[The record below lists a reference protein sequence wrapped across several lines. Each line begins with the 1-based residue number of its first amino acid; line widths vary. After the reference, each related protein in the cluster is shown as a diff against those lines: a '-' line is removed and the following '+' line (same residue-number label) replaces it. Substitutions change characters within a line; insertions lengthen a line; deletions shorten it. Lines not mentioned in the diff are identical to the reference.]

1 MRDAPYY
8 AEFGLMEGDVFVD
21 ILKDLKREGM
31 AAEAAEMEALMKKRA
46 DDWRTLEY
54 PFGSEMPWDSTGQ
67 PEVYAWMRYFGFAP
81 QAEATREVILGYDPT
96 IPSWAY
102 NGNARR
108 YWDFLYGG
116 NYARIERQIH
126 HYGSASNAVPLFDA
140 RSAERRV
147 GEECVS
153 RFRSS
158 GWPVYL
164 KKTKT

>member
-1 MRDAPYY
+1 MIRLTPRSTRTDTLFPYTTL
-8 AEFGLMEGDVFVD
+8 FRS
-21 ILKDLKREGM
+21 DLKREGM

-81 QAEATREVILGYDPT
+81 QAEATREVILGDDPA

-108 YWDFLYGG
+108 DWDFLYG
-116 NYARIERQIH
+116 RT
-126 HYGSASNAVPLFDA
+126 
-140 RSAERRV
+140 
-147 GEECVS
+147 EEHTS
-153 RFRSS
+153 ELQSLMR
-158 GWPVYL
+158 
-164 KKTKT
+164 